1 MANCITGTCID
12 EFMIFGGGIVEMELI
27 LQGWITY
34 DEDEN
39 VRLSRMRGLTGKS
52 ISELI
57 MEYFNYVYIDDGLG
71 KKMTV
76 IHNAH
81 LQCWFSDEQCTL
93 EEAQTNFESYML
105 TGELITHGYYIGYSE
120 WTITGFIVS
129 DLKIGGHDLVQELK
143 DHEGQYIH
151 FILSD

>member
-1 MANCITGTCID
+1 MG
-12 EFMIFGGGIVEMELI
+12 LI

-39 VRLSRMRGLTGKS
+39 IRLSGKRGLTGET

-57 MEYFNYVYIDDGLG
+57 MEYFNYEYIDYGCLG
-71 KKMTV
+71 KKITV
-76 IHNAH
+76 IPNVH

-93 EEAQTNFESYML
+93 EEAQMNFKSYML
-105 TGELITHGYYIGYSE
+105 TGELITHVYYIGYSE
-120 WTITGFIVS
+120 WTITGFIMS
-129 DLKIGGHDLVQELK
+129 DLKIGEHDLVQELK

-151 FILSD
+151 FILTG

>member
-1 MANCITGTCID
+1 
-12 EFMIFGGGIVEMELI
+12 MELI

-39 VRLSRMRGLTGKS
+39 IRLSRMRGLTGKS

-57 MEYFNYVYIDDGLG
+57 MEYFNYEYIDYGCLG
-71 KKMTV
+71 KKITV
-76 IHNAH
+76 IPNAY

-93 EEAQTNFESYML
+93 EEAQMNFESYML
-105 TGELITHGYYIGYSE
+105 TGELITHVYYIGYSE

>member
-1 MANCITGTCID
+1 
-12 EFMIFGGGIVEMELI
+12 MELI

-39 VRLSRMRGLTGKS
+39 VRLSGKRGLTGES

-57 MEYFNYVYIDDGLG
+57 MEYFNYEYIDDGLEE
-71 KKMTV
+71 KTTV
-76 IHNAH
+76 IPNAH

-93 EEAQTNFESYML
+93 EEAQKNFESYML
-105 TGELITHGYYIGYSE
+105 TGALITHGYYVGYSE

-129 DLKIGGHDLVQELK
+129 GLKIGGHDLVQELK

-151 FILSD
+151 FILTD

>member
-1 MANCITGTCID
+1 
-12 EFMIFGGGIVEMELI
+12 MELI

-39 VRLSRMRGLTGKS
+39 VRLSGKRGLTGES

-57 MEYFNYVYIDDGLG
+57 MEYFNYEYIDD
-71 KKMTV
+71 
-76 IHNAH
+76 AH

-93 EEAQTNFESYML
+93 EEAQKNFESYML
-105 TGELITHGYYIGYSE
+105 TGALITHGYYVGYSE

-129 DLKIGGHDLVQELK
+129 GLKIGGHDLVQELK

-151 FILSD
+151 FILTD